1 VREGTPARL
10 RDAGNGACEVSGPLT
25 FSSCDA
31 LWRALESGGALRSAR
46 SADLSGV
53 DGADSAGLALL
64 LAWRAARIEAGG
76 DLQFEAVPQRLRLLA
91 RLTGAEA
98 LIDD

>member
-1 VREGTPARL
+1 VNTGTLARL
-10 RDAGNGACEVSGPLT
+10 RDTGNGACEVSGPLT

-53 DGADSAGLALL
+53 DAADSAGLALL

-76 DLQFEAVPQRLRLLA
+76 DLQFDAVPQRLRLLA
-91 RLTGAEA
+91 RLTGAEP
-98 LIDD
+98 LLDD